1 MEHKKKAL
9 ITGIT
14 GQDGSFLAELLLS
27 KGYQVHG
34 LVRRSSSLNRQ
45 RIDHLYHDPDPAKNI
60 VLYYGDLADASSIWR
75 TVLEV
80 QPDEIYHLGAQSNVN
95 ISFDMP
101 EFTTQANALGTLR
114 LLEAIKTVGKPTKF
128 YMASSS
134 EMFGST
140 PPPQNENSVFRPRSL
155 YAISKVL
162 AFHTTVLY
170 REAYNLF
177 AANGILFNH
186 ESERRGENFA
196 TRKITLGIA
205 KIKAGLIK
213 KISMGNLEA
222 RRDWGY
228 APEFVEA
235 MWRILQHEKP
245 DDFVIATGES
255 HTVREFIE
263 EAFQY
268 AGLGDWKSYVQDK
281 HPLYVR
287 PAEVDNLIGDSAKAR
302 EKLGWTP
309 KVDFKDLVKIMVD
322 LDMQKLGI
330 TPPGEGIKLLE
341 ERFPNRFWKEV

>member
-60 VLYYGDLADASSIWR
+60 ILYYGDLADASSIWR

-101 EFTTQANALGTLR
+101 EFTAQANALGTLR

-205 KIKAGLIK
+205 KIKAGLIN

-255 HTVREFIE
+255 HSVREFVE

-268 AGLGDWKSYVQDK
+268 AGLGDWKPYVQDK

-287 PAEVDNLIGDSAKAR
+287 PAEVDYLIGDSAKAK
-302 EKLGWTP
+302 EKLGWKP

-322 LDMQKLGI
+322 LDMQKFGV

-341 ERFPNRFWKEV
+341 ERFPHRFWREV